1 MPALSGVGKLGYPPV
16 IGEISAT
23 FKGVGWGL
31 IIRIS
36 ILILSFFIIIDLTFS
51 TTVMHLLYQLL
62 YLNRRV
68 KSSTVFHSTGNALT
82 AIPF

>member
-36 ILILSFFIIIDLTFS
+36 ILILSF
-51 TTVMHLLYQLL
+51 LL
-62 YLNRRV
+62 
-68 KSSTVFHSTGNALT
+68 
-82 AIPF
+82 